1 MAERSTATSPSQPP
15 AGGGRKGKA
24 AAGKGE
30 QPSQNSPEAPSEETS
45 EQAPE
50 DSAKEPPELHSGH
63 RLSRRYRLEE
73 CITRLDG
80 FSSWRAVDEKL
91 RRAVGVH
98 VLPADHERAGQVIKA
113 ARSAA
118 TMSDARFV
126 QVLDAADDGELV
138 YVIHEWLSDAT
149 PLGTV
154 LASGPLEAH
163 EAYTLV
169 CQLAEGM
176 SEAHRKD
183 LAHLRLNPT
192 SVLRTSAGQFRIR
205 GLAVDA
211 ALRGITGDDARRVDT
226 QAIGALLYASLTQ
239 RWPSPEGGY
248 GLSGVAG
255 LRGNSRDS
263 LASPEQVRAGVH
275 RGLSELAMR
284 ALINEGATAASH
296 KPPCTSPE
304 ELLKAI
310 GEMPRIRPPEP
321 DPGLLAAYGHN
332 GFQNGPAAAP
342 GPAVTQP
349 AGAAAPPALPGRT
362 GKILKWGVSA
372 LLIAA
377 LGLSSWQIADA
388 LMKGDPAP
396 KQPPVSQETTDP
408 EDNEPQPTAAPVEVA
423 AVHDFD
429 PWGDGQD
436 PDDVAN
442 VLDGDPETYWQTAN
456 YFGPSFGNL
465 KEGVGLLLDLGE
477 SRSVSA
483 VEVSALGG
491 DHPMQLMIPSGG
503 AGQAGGSGTLPSSL
517 DQFTPIAEESGTS
530 ITLATDQPVDTRYL
544 LVWLTDL
551 PQGTDGNYRG
561 RITEIRV
568 TG

>member
-1 MAERSTATSPSQPP
+1 MADRSTATSPSQPP
-15 AGGGRKGKA
+15 AGDGGNGKA
-24 AAGKGE
+24 A
-30 QPSQNSPEAPSEETS
+30 SPKSEEP
-45 EQAPE
+45 APKTPQ
-50 DSAKEPPELHSGH
+50 DPGDGPPPELHSGH

-73 CITRLDG
+73 CITRVDG

-98 VLPADHERAGQVIKA
+98 VLPADHRRADEVINA
-113 ARSAA
+113 ARAA
-118 TMSDARFV
+118 ALMSDARFV

-169 CQLAEGM
+169 SQLAEGM
-176 SEAHRKD
+176 TEAHRKN
-183 LAHLRLNPT
+183 LAHLRLNPN

-211 ALRGITGDDARRVDT
+211 ALRGITSDCAPRADT
-226 QAIGALLYASLTQ
+226 EAIGALLYASLTQ
-239 RWPSPEGGY
+239 RWPYPEGGY
-248 GLSGVAG
+248 GLAGVAG
-255 LRGNSRDS
+255 LSRNSRDS
-263 LASPEQVRAGVH
+263 LASPELVRAGVH
-275 RGLSELAMR
+275 RGLSDLAMR
-284 ALINEGATAASH
+284 AVANDGATAASQ
-296 KPPCTSPE
+296 KPACTTPE
-304 ELLKAI
+304 ELVRAI

-321 DPGLLAAYGHN
+321 DPGLLAAGYHRPGFPN
-332 GFQNGPAAAP
+332 GAVLPP
-342 GPAVTQP
+342 GPATQP
-349 AGAAAPPALPGRT
+349 GATPAPPALPGKT
-362 GKILKWGVSA
+362 GKVLKWGVSA

-388 LMKGDPAP
+388 LMKGDPPANE
-396 KQPPVSQETTDP
+396 PPVSQETTEPD
-408 EDNEPQPTAAPVEVA
+408 DNAPQPSPTPDPVEIA

-436 PDDVAN
+436 PDAVGN
-442 VLDGDPETYWQTAN
+442 VLDGDPETYWQTKN
-456 YFGPSFGNL
+456 YFGPGFGNL

-483 VEVSALGG
+483 VEVSAVGG
-491 DHPMQLMIPSGG
+491 AHDVQLMVPAAS
-503 AGQAGGSGTLPSSL
+503 AGQAGGNSTLPSSL
-517 DQFTPIAEESGTS
+517 DQFAPIAEGSGSSLSLT
-530 ITLATDQPVDTRYL
+530 TDQPVETRYL

-551 PQGTDGNYRG
+551 PQGADGNYRG
-561 RITEIRV
+561 RITDIAV